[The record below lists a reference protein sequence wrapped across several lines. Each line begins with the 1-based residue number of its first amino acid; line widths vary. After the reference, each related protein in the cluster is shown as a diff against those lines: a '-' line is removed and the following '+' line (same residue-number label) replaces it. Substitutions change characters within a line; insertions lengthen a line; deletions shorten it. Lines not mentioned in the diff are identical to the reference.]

1 MHLLYSAALLLLL
14 LVTLPYWLLK
24 MLTAGKYR
32 AGLGE
37 RLGRVPQRILRRPPQ
52 GCIWIHAVSVG
63 EVLAVGKLAEGLA
76 VRHPERRVLVST
88 TTATGQKLARER
100 FGEENVFFFP
110 LDLWFGIGH
119 YLRALRP
126 ALVVLAETEFW
137 PNFIAMAQAEGARIA
152 VVNARISDRSFPR
165 YRRFQFLFQRVLRH
179 IELFLAQ
186 SEQDAKRLAEIGAP
200 AERVRVSG
208 NLKFDIAATVAK
220 PVVGMLK
227 DSFARAGVR
236 EVIVAGSTVEGE
248 ESLLLDAFR
257 AILRSHPRTAMVLAP
272 RHPERF
278 ESVANLLLGSSLS
291 FIRRSRMTGRES
303 SAGAVILL
311 DTIGELASVY
321 ALASVAFV
329 GGSLAPVGGHN
340 ILEPAQHGV
349 PIVVG
354 PHTGNFR
361 DIVNIFTQAGAL
373 SVVQPE
379 YLDSELLR
387 LLDDAEVRRDLGR
400 RAAEVFRT
408 QSGAT
413 ARTLEALEPL
423 LPAVESRAG

>member
-1 MHLLYSAALLLLL
+1 MRFLYSAALLLLL

-32 AGLGE
+32 AGLSE
-37 RLGRVPQRILRRPPQ
+37 RLGRVPARILRRPAQ
-52 GCIWIHAVSVG
+52 GCIWVHAVSVG
-63 EVLAVGKLAEGLA
+63 EVLAVGKLVEQLA
-76 VRHPERRVLVST
+76 ARHPGRRVLIST
-88 TTATGQKLARER
+88 TTLTGHKLARER
-100 FGEENVFFFP
+100 WGEENVFFFP
-110 LDLWFGIGH
+110 LDLWFCVDH

-137 PNFIAMAQAEGARIA
+137 PNFIRLADQQGTHIA

-165 YRRFQFLFQRVLRH
+165 YRRFRSVFRRVLRH

-186 SEQDAKRLAEIGAP
+186 SELDAERLVAIGAP
-200 AERVRVSG
+200 AERVRVAG
-208 NLKFDIAATVAK
+208 NLKFDIAASAAK
-220 PVVGMLK
+220 PVVELLRQSLG
-227 DSFARAGVR
+227 RAGVT
-236 EVIVAGSTVEGE
+236 EVLVAGSTVEGE
-248 ESLLLDAFR
+248 ERMLLDAFR
-257 AILRSHPRTAMVLAP
+257 TLLRSHPRTAMVLAP

-278 ESVANLLLGSSLS
+278 ESVANLLLGGSLS
-291 FIRRSRMTGRES
+291 FIRRSRMTGQES

-329 GGSLAPVGGHN
+329 GGSLVPVGGHN

-354 PHTGNFR
+354 PHTANFR
-361 DIVNIFTQAGAL
+361 DIVNIFTHAGAL

-379 YLDSELLR
+379 YLDAELLR
-387 LLDDAEVRRDLGR
+387 LLEDPEVRRDLGR
-400 RAAEVFRT
+400 RAAEVFRA

-413 ARTLEALEPL
+413 ARTLEAMEPL